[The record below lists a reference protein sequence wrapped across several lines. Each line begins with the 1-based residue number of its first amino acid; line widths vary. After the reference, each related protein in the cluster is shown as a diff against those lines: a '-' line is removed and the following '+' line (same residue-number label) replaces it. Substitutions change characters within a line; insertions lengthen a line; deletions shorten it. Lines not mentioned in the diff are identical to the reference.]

1 MHRLYNKLI
10 NKIIGD
16 MEFNVIEKNDVQVV
30 SLVGSLDTNTAVEA
44 ESKFGELLDAG
55 AQTIIINFENL
66 DYISSAGLRIML
78 VVAKKMNA
86 IGGKVILCS
95 MNPTVKEVFE
105 ISGFSTIFQILPTE
119 DDALAEA

>member
-1 MHRLYNKLI
+1 
-10 NKIIGD
+10 